1 MVAEAQVP
9 ENVERRE
16 QDPVEIVEKKVRQLD
31 IEEEEKV
38 PELQRPN
45 NIEQRFN
52 IKMIRRQQQFLEG
65 FREN

>member
-38 PELQRPN
+38 PELQRLN
-45 NIEQRFN
+45 NIEQRFD
-52 IKMIRRQQQFLEG
+52 IKMIRRQQQFLKG
-65 FREN
+65 FREK